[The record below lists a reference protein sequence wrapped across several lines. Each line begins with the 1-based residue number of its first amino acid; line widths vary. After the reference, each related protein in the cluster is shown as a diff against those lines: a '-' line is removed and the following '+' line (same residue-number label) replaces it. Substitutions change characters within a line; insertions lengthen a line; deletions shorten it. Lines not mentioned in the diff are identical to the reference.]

1 VEVTLHSNA
10 GTAVASET
18 VTLAPG
24 GTLSQDLADLVGVD
38 PGTLLAG
45 YVRGTATGEVVA
57 FESFG
62 NGQALNVLNAQNPE
76 ARRDTYHI
84 PHFAVGAGFDTE
96 LNLINNHTSQ
106 SAVMGIW
113 ALDDEGEALAGVVN
127 PVEISLEPGAQ
138 IILSMASSWGFPS
151 QELTTGAL
159 RIDVEAIFLGP
170 FSSTPSISGSI
181 RFVTE
186 RLSAS
191 LPLRFTSLQ
200 PSALFP
206 HVAQTPE
213 LFTGVAIVNPQ
224 TGPVRQ
230 TVEVWDQNGVLVGA
244 ATFTLAAGGRK
255 TALLKE
261 LVPASDGQS
270 GGYFRV
276 RGVATRDV
284 LFSGV
289 HDGSGGSA
297 NLVDGVRDLG
307 SLGIRR
313 FIDIARNVTKGSEG
327 IISNID
333 GSTISVSL
341 SGGVGNL
348 WDAGDQYEILD
359 GEKPGAVSFALF
371 GDLPG
376 EFLSVIPAQ

>member
-1 VEVTLHSNA
+1 
-10 GTAVASET
+10 VASET

-38 PGTLLAG
+38 LSSLLAG

-62 NGQALNVLNAQNPE
+62 NDQALNVLNAQNPE

-84 PHFAVGAGFDTE
+84 PHFAVGKGFDTE

-106 SAVMGIW
+106 SAVMDIW
-113 ALDDEGEALAGVVN
+113 ALDDEGGALAGVVN
-127 PVEISLEPGAQ
+127 PAEISLKPGAQ

-151 QELTTGAL
+151 QVLTTGAL
-159 RIDVEAIFLGP
+159 RIDVKGIFLGP
-170 FSSTPSISGSI
+170 FPATPSISGSI

-200 PSALFP
+200 SSSLFP

-224 TGPVRQ
+224 TGPVSQ
-230 TVEVWDQNGVLVGA
+230 TVEVLDKNGVLVGA

-297 NLVDGVRDLG
+297 NLVDGVRDLA

-327 IISNID
+327 IISNIQ

-348 WDAGDQYEILD
+348 WDPGDQYEILD

-371 GDLPG
+371 GDLAS